1 MASRPEPG
9 SFWGG
14 RRRHRRGGDDDDGTF
29 VLKNRSRR
37 APNGRHDFSQKNRM
51 LLADFD
57 VIRRRTPRGGAL
69 FFVAAVFFGAVLFF
83 FGGGGGD
90 ATIEESEVR
99 ARPNAEDGG
108 RRTQRRGLLAESSA
122 RGEKNIFSLLES
134 EMPPPGVS
142 CTSSRFVSLLARAM
156 RDFLTIPPRR
166 LFARLTM
173 RRVTSSRQNDRKL
186 LSSRVEDSLGRRATR
201 REARVGIGKLRTDV
215 RRHWRSVRRIFI
227 RVGRDEVH
235 ARGERILVEK
245 ERRIRFLSKETGAES
260 IRGEPKCVLADERFG
275 GFGICCHKWYIR

>member
-1 MASRPEPG
+1 MRQTVDTTKPRKKKIECCWRISMSDEERPEEARSSSLPRCSLARCC
-9 SFWGG
+9 SFLAAAAAT
-14 RRRHRRGGDDDDGTF
+14 RRS
-29 VLKNRSRR
+29 KR
-37 APNGRHDFSQKNRM
+37 ARCARDQT
-51 LLADFD
+51 
-57 VIRRRTPRGGAL
+57 RRRTVGEGPNDEVYWRNL
-69 FFVAAVFFGAVLFF
+69 RP
-83 FGGGGGD
+83 
-90 ATIEESEVR
+90 EVR
-99 ARPNAEDGG
+99 KI
-108 RRTQRRGLLAESSA
+108 SSLFWRA
-122 RGEKNIFSLLES
+122 KC
-134 EMPPPGVS
+134 PPGLS

-173 RRVTSSRQNDRKL
+173 LRVTSSRQNDRKL

-275 GFGICCHKWYIR
+275 GFGICCHKWYNR

>member
-14 RRRHRRGGDDDDGTF
+14 RRRRRRPLDDDGTF

-37 APNGRHDFSQKNRM
+37 APNGRHDTQKNRM

-57 VIRRRTPRGGAL
+57 VRRRTPRGGAL

-99 ARPNAEDGG
+99 ARPNAEEDGG

-122 RGEKNIFSLLES
+122 RGEKNIFPLLES
-134 EMPPPGVS
+134 EMPPPRCIVYILPF
-142 CTSSRFVSLLARAM
+142 CFFARA
-156 RDFLTIPPRR
+156 RD
-166 LFARLTM
+166 A
-173 RRVTSSRQNDRKL
+173 
-186 LSSRVEDSLGRRATR
+186 
-201 REARVGIGKLRTDV
+201 
-215 RRHWRSVRRIFI
+215 
-227 RVGRDEVH
+227 
-235 ARGERILVEK
+235 
-245 ERRIRFLSKETGAES
+245 
-260 IRGEPKCVLADERFG
+260 
-275 GFGICCHKWYIR
+275 